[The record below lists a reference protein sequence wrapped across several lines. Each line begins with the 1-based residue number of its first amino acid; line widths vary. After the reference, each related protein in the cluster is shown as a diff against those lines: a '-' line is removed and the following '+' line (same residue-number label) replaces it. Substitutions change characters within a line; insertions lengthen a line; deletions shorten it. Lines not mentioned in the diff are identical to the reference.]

1 MRWTKSRTT
10 WLGTTMERRA
20 RWYGLPVT
28 VRGFS
33 TRGTTARG
41 WAVVVLVAL
50 LLLAVIVVE
59 ELLL

>member
-20 RWYGLPVT
+20 RWHGLPVT

-33 TRGTTARG
+33 TRGATPGG
-41 WAVVVLVAL
+41 WAVVALAAL
-50 LLLAVIVVE
+50 LLLAVILVE